1 MLQPLQENWF
11 FIPLPA
17 DERIPRAFSR
27 NWYQCINRL
36 INACTT
42 ILRIVPFLYV
52 LRNTH
57 FYWIFGIDAYYFSKY
72 STLLQNFT
80 NAMLICNR
88 YWKIGEKIAI
98 LEEKVSAI
106 FYVVWFVSLTF
117 YDLVV
122 PFLRTIGSPLGQKRV
137 LHGKEGIEISFWR
150 QQREG
155 TFFRQ
160 LGPFWG
166 RIWWLENKDVCL
178 TK

>member
-57 FYWIFGIDAYYFSKY
+57 SEWVCS
-72 STLLQNFT
+72 LLHHFT
-80 NAMLICNR
+80 NAMLIRNR

-137 LHGKEGIEISFWR
+137 LHGKEGIEISFRR
-150 QQREG
+150 QQWEG